1 MIAIFLL
8 AFTLSLFSFGTTP
21 AAAGDVAGVSTHL
34 FLTVLRDYDHDAA
47 FSVTYT
53 DALGTHT
60 KPYHAGMEVTA
71 WSPVTITC
79 TNHHVHDWS
88 IDADVQEA
96 TIVGVG
102 GITYP
107 GGTGIHVKGTNTI
120 KAFATNFG
128 LHYINIVVILGEG
141 NDNGGNNGGDG
152 YAAARLWCSGGG
164 QADVWEVTS
173 AVRGDALTN
182 RTLALLH
189 GVRVLPSVDAVDVAE
204 YAAVVDA
211 LYGTGLNHAIE
222 GDAAILIHRLNDH
235 PQIPVIAVDIPSGLD
250 GTTGRA
256 LGADVVR
263 AAETVTFHRIKQGLL
278 LRQGVEYTGKITVQ
292 PILIRPGDDIDLGF
306 DGLET
311 LSPAALA
318 PLFARTPALHKG
330 DCGRAVIF
338 CGSRG
343 MVGAAA
349 FCANA
354 CIRAGAG
361 LTTLLCRESLL
372 PMLQVLAP
380 GATCVPLPETNGLLT
395 PQAARITR
403 ETLDKADAACIG
415 CGCGLTPDVTML
427 LRVFAEADCPIV
439 WDADALTLLA
449 THDGILPL
457 KEEDII
463 TPHPGEAA
471 RLLEQHVEFILDEPL
486 DALSRL
492 HDLCGC
498 CVLLKGARTLVS
510 DGDATYIS
518 LYGTPALA
526 KGGSGDVLSGILTAL
541 LCQRNRLSTSLSTSA
556 LAAYGVLIHAL
567 AGLRA
572 EKRFGANCSTPQAL
586 IDAIR
591 LDDKEL

>member
-1 MIAIFLL
+1 MPI
-8 AFTLSLFSFGTTP
+8 SGH
-21 AAAGDVAGVSTHL
+21 GST
-34 FLTVLRDYDHDAA
+34 
-47 FSVTYT
+47 
-53 DALGTHT
+53 
-60 KPYHAGMEVTA
+60 
-71 WSPVTITC
+71 
-79 TNHHVHDWS
+79 
-88 IDADVQEA
+88 
-96 TIVGVG
+96 G
-102 GITYP
+102 GIRRYLE
-107 GGTGIHVKGTNTI
+107 KG
-120 KAFATNFG
+120 
-128 LHYINIVVILGEG
+128 
-141 NDNGGNNGGDG
+141 
-152 YAAARLWCSGGG
+152 
-164 QADVWEVTS
+164 
-173 AVRGDALTN
+173 
-182 RTLALLH
+182 
-189 GVRVLPSVDAVDVAE
+189 
-204 YAAVVDA
+204 
-211 LYGTGLNHAIE
+211 
-222 GDAAILIHRLNDH
+222 
-235 PQIPVIAVDIPSGLD
+235 
-250 GTTGRA
+250 GRA
-256 LGADVVR
+256 LARDLFNLSYDERDAGALGEDAKEACAWDAEMDATR
-263 AAETVTFHRIKQGLL
+263 AAFGTDAPWRGKPARTFKHFVLS
-278 LRQGVEYTGKITVQ
+278 
-292 PILIRPGDDIDLGF
+292 PDPGDDIDLGF

>member
-1 MIAIFLL
+1 MYLNHDEIV
-8 AFTLSLFSFGTTP
+8 SLCFSGEMLDWDDACVN
-21 AAAGDVAGVSTHL
+21 AASLDVRLGD
-34 FLTVLRDYDHDAA
+34 TVLFERAPGRMVNYGKRERLDM
-47 FSVTYT
+47 
-53 DALGTHT
+53 
-60 KPYHAGMEVTA
+60 MEVKL
-71 WSPVTITC
+71 
-79 TNHHVHDWS
+79 
-88 IDADVQEA
+88 DA
-96 TIVGVG
+96 G
-102 GITYP
+102 GIVIKP
-107 GGTGIHVKGTNTI
+107 GDFFLAHTMERCNFHDSTAALFRI
-120 KAFATNFG
+120 KSSMGRIG
-128 LHYINIVVILGEG
+128 LEHLDAGWVDPGFHG
-141 NDNGGNNGGDG
+141 
-152 YAAARLWCSGGG
+152 
-164 QADVWEVTS
+164 
-173 AVRGDALTN
+173 ALTLEFVN
-182 RTLALLH
+182 
-189 GVRVLPSVDAVDVAE
+189 
-204 YAAVVDA
+204 
-211 LYGTGLNHAIE
+211 
-222 GDAAILIHRLNDH
+222 
-235 PQIPVIAVDIPSGLD
+235 
-250 GTTGRA
+250 
-256 LGADVVR
+256 
-263 AAETVTFHRIKQGLL
+263 VTKHH
-278 LRQGVEYTGKITVQ
+278 E
-292 PILIRPGDDIDLGF
+292 ILIRPGDDIDLGF

>member
-1 MIAIFLL
+1 MTITPDAMKSLETLFMSETGTPGILLMEYAAQGVADAIAHH
-8 AFTLSLFSFGTTP
+8 APSGSR
-21 AAAGDVAGVSTHL
+21 VL
-34 FLTVLRDYDHDAA
+34 FLC
-47 FSVTYT
+47 
-53 DALGTHT
+53 G
-60 KPYHAGMEVTA
+60 P
-71 WSPVTITC
+71 
-79 TNHHVHDWS
+79 
-88 IDADVQEA
+88 
-96 TIVGVG
+96 
-102 GITYP
+102 
-107 GGTGIHVKGTNTI
+107 
-120 KAFATNFG
+120 
-128 LHYINIVVILGEG
+128 
-141 NDNGGNNGGDG
+141 GNNGGDG
-152 YAAARLWCSGGG
+152 YAAARLWCAAGG

-189 GVRVLPSVDAVDVAE
+189 GVRLLPTIDEVDTAN
-204 YAAVVDA
+204 YAAAVDA
-211 LYGTGLNHAIE
+211 LYGTGLNHAVD
-222 GDAAILIHRLNDH
+222 GDAATIIHRLNDA
-235 PQIPVIAVDIPSGLD
+235 PNLPVIAVDIPSGLD

-256 LGADVVR
+256 LGSQVVH

-278 LRQGVEYTGKITVQ
+278 LRQGPEYTGKITVQ
-292 PILIRPGDDIDLGF
+292 PILIPTADDMDLGF
-306 DGLET
+306 GGLET
-311 LSPAALA
+311 LDPSALA
-318 PLFARTPALHKG
+318 PLFARTPTLHKG

-372 PMLQVLAP
+372 PLLQVLAP
-380 GATCVPLPETNGLLT
+380 GATCVPLPEVNGLLT
-395 PQAARITR
+395 AQAARITR
-403 ETLDKADAACIG
+403 ETIEKADAACIG

-427 LRVFAEADCPIV
+427 LRVFAEAECPIV
-439 WDADALTLLA
+439 WDADALTLLS

-471 RLLEQHVEFILDEPL
+471 RLLEQHVESILDEPL
-486 DALSRL
+486 TALAHL

-541 LCQRNRLSTSLSTSA
+541 LCQRERLASSLPTA
-556 LAAYGVLIHAL
+556 TLASYGVLIHAL

-572 EKRFGANCSTPQAL
+572 EKRFGANCATPQAL

-591 LDDKEL
+591 LDDREL

>member
-1 MIAIFLL
+1 M
-8 AFTLSLFSFGTTP
+8 
-21 AAAGDVAGVSTHL
+21 L
-34 FLTVLRDYDHDAA
+34 FLC
-47 FSVTYT
+47 
-53 DALGTHT
+53 G
-60 KPYHAGMEVTA
+60 P
-71 WSPVTITC
+71 
-79 TNHHVHDWS
+79 
-88 IDADVQEA
+88 
-96 TIVGVG
+96 
-102 GITYP
+102 
-107 GGTGIHVKGTNTI
+107 
-120 KAFATNFG
+120 
-128 LHYINIVVILGEG
+128 
-141 NDNGGNNGGDG
+141 GNNGGDG
-152 YAAARLWCSGGG
+152 YAAARLWCLGGG

-222 GDAAILIHRLNDH
+222 GDAAILIHRLSDH

-306 DGLET
+306 GGLEM

-372 PMLQVLAP
+372 PMLQVLP
-380 GATCVPLPETNGLLT
+380 RS
-395 PQAARITR
+395 AA
-403 ETLDKADAACIG
+403 G
-415 CGCGLTPDVTML
+415 
-427 LRVFAEADCPIV
+427 
-439 WDADALTLLA
+439 
-449 THDGILPL
+449 
-457 KEEDII
+457 
-463 TPHPGEAA
+463 
-471 RLLEQHVEFILDEPL
+471 
-486 DALSRL
+486 
-492 HDLCGC
+492 
-498 CVLLKGARTLVS
+498 
-510 DGDATYIS
+510 
-518 LYGTPALA
+518 
-526 KGGSGDVLSGILTAL
+526 
-541 LCQRNRLSTSLSTSA
+541 
-556 LAAYGVLIHAL
+556 
-567 AGLRA
+567 
-572 EKRFGANCSTPQAL
+572 
-586 IDAIR
+586 
-591 LDDKEL
+591 

>member
-1 MIAIFLL
+1 MTTITPDEMKSLEMLFMSETGTPSILL
-8 AFTLSLFSFGTTP
+8 MEHAAQGV
-21 AAAGDVAGVSTHL
+21 AAAISRHAPKSARVL
-34 FLTVLRDYDHDAA
+34 FLC
-47 FSVTYT
+47 
-53 DALGTHT
+53 G
-60 KPYHAGMEVTA
+60 P
-71 WSPVTITC
+71 
-79 TNHHVHDWS
+79 
-88 IDADVQEA
+88 
-96 TIVGVG
+96 
-102 GITYP
+102 
-107 GGTGIHVKGTNTI
+107 
-120 KAFATNFG
+120 
-128 LHYINIVVILGEG
+128 
-141 NDNGGNNGGDG
+141 GNNGGDG
-152 YAAARLWCSGGG
+152 YAAARLWRSGGG

-189 GVRVLPSVDAVDVAE
+189 GVRILPSADAVDVAE

-222 GDAAILIHRLNDH
+222 GDAAILIHRLSDH

-415 CGCGLTPDVTML
+415 CGCGLTPSPATFPSSSM
-427 LRVFAEADCPIV
+427 RMRFACWLKTKRCRIRYSPARRTPSSRRTPAKRRACWNSTSSSFLMSRWMPYRGCMTCAAAACCSRAHGRLCP
-439 WDADALTLLA
+439 TA
-449 THDGILPL
+449 TQR
-457 KEEDII
+457 
-463 TPHPGEAA
+463 TSASTARPHW
-471 RLLEQHVEFILDEPL
+471 R
-486 DALSRL
+486 
-492 HDLCGC
+492 
-498 CVLLKGARTLVS
+498 KGAA
-510 DGDATYIS
+510 ATCC
-518 LYGTPALA
+518 PA
-526 KGGSGDVLSGILTAL
+526 S
-541 LCQRNRLSTSLSTSA
+541 
-556 LAAYGVLIHAL
+556 
-567 AGLRA
+567 
-572 EKRFGANCSTPQAL
+572 
-586 IDAIR
+586 
-591 LDDKEL
+591 

>member
-1 MIAIFLL
+1 MTTITPDEMKSLETLFMSETGTPSILL
-8 AFTLSLFSFGTTP
+8 MEHAAQGV
-21 AAAGDVAGVSTHL
+21 AAAISRRAPKSARVL
-34 FLTVLRDYDHDAA
+34 FLC
-47 FSVTYT
+47 
-53 DALGTHT
+53 G
-60 KPYHAGMEVTA
+60 P
-71 WSPVTITC
+71 
-79 TNHHVHDWS
+79 
-88 IDADVQEA
+88 
-96 TIVGVG
+96 
-102 GITYP
+102 
-107 GGTGIHVKGTNTI
+107 
-120 KAFATNFG
+120 
-128 LHYINIVVILGEG
+128 
-141 NDNGGNNGGDG
+141 GNNGGDG

-278 LRQGVEYTGKITVQ
+278 LRQGVEYTGEVTVQ

-311 LSPAALA
+311 FSPAALA

-415 CGCGLTPDVTML
+415 CAEGGGHHHAAPRRSGAPAGTAR
-427 LRVFAEADCPIV
+427 RV
-439 WDADALTLLA
+439 
-449 THDGILPL
+449 H
-457 KEEDII
+457 
-463 TPHPGEAA
+463 
-471 RLLEQHVEFILDEPL
+471 
-486 DALSRL
+486 S
-492 HDLCGC
+492 
-498 CVLLKGARTLVS
+498 
-510 DGDATYIS
+510 
-518 LYGTPALA
+518 
-526 KGGSGDVLSGILTAL
+526 
-541 LCQRNRLSTSLSTSA
+541 
-556 LAAYGVLIHAL
+556 
-567 AGLRA
+567 
-572 EKRFGANCSTPQAL
+572 
-586 IDAIR
+586 
-591 LDDKEL
+591 

>member
-1 MIAIFLL
+1 MTTITPDEMKSLETLFMSETGTPSILL
-8 AFTLSLFSFGTTP
+8 MEHAAQGV
-21 AAAGDVAGVSTHL
+21 AAAISRHAPKSARVL
-34 FLTVLRDYDHDAA
+34 FLC
-47 FSVTYT
+47 
-53 DALGTHT
+53 G
-60 KPYHAGMEVTA
+60 P
-71 WSPVTITC
+71 
-79 TNHHVHDWS
+79 
-88 IDADVQEA
+88 
-96 TIVGVG
+96 
-102 GITYP
+102 
-107 GGTGIHVKGTNTI
+107 
-120 KAFATNFG
+120 
-128 LHYINIVVILGEG
+128 
-141 NDNGGNNGGDG
+141 GNNGGDG

-222 GDAAILIHRLNDH
+222 GDAAILIHRLNDN

-463 TPHPGEAA
+463 TPHA
-471 RLLEQHVEFILDEPL
+471 
-486 DALSRL
+486 
-492 HDLCGC
+492 CW
-498 CVLLKGARTLVS
+498 
-510 DGDATYIS
+510 
-518 LYGTPALA
+518 
-526 KGGSGDVLSGILTAL
+526 
-541 LCQRNRLSTSLSTSA
+541 NSTSSSSLMSRWTLCRACMTCAAAACCSRARGRSCPTATRRTSA
-556 LAAYGVLIHAL
+556 STARPRWRKAAA
-567 AGLRA
+567 ATCCPA
-572 EKRFGANCSTPQAL
+572 S
-586 IDAIR
+586 
-591 LDDKEL
+591 

>member
-1 MIAIFLL
+1 MVIFGP
-8 AFTLSLFSFGTTP
+8 LSAVFPLM
-21 AAAGDVAGVSTHL
+21 
-34 FLTVLRDYDHDAA
+34 
-47 FSVTYT
+47 TYQ
-53 DALGTHT
+53 H
-60 KPYHAGMEVTA
+60 
-71 WSPVTITC
+71 
-79 TNHHVHDWS
+79 
-88 IDADVQEA
+88 
-96 TIVGVG
+96 
-102 GITYP
+102 
-107 GGTGIHVKGTNTI
+107 
-120 KAFATNFG
+120 F
-128 LHYINIVVILGEG
+128 
-141 NDNGGNNGGDG
+141 GGDG

-189 GVRVLPSVDAVDVAE
+189 GVRILPSADAVDVAE

-222 GDAAILIHRLNDH
+222 GDAAILIHRLSDH

>member
-1 MIAIFLL
+1 MTTITPDEMKSLETLFMSETGTPSILL
-8 AFTLSLFSFGTTP
+8 MEHAAQGV
-21 AAAGDVAGVSTHL
+21 AAAISRHAPKSARVL
-34 FLTVLRDYDHDAA
+34 FLC
-47 FSVTYT
+47 
-53 DALGTHT
+53 G
-60 KPYHAGMEVTA
+60 P
-71 WSPVTITC
+71 
-79 TNHHVHDWS
+79 
-88 IDADVQEA
+88 
-96 TIVGVG
+96 
-102 GITYP
+102 
-107 GGTGIHVKGTNTI
+107 
-120 KAFATNFG
+120 
-128 LHYINIVVILGEG
+128 
-141 NDNGGNNGGDG
+141 GNNGGDG

-189 GVRVLPSVDAVDVAE
+189 GVRILPSADAVDVAE

-439 WDADALTLLA
+439 WDAAALTLLA

-526 KGGSGDVLSGILTAL
+526 KGGSGDVLAGLILAL
-541 LCQRNRLSTSLSTSA
+541 LGQGWEPE
-556 LAAYGVLIHAL
+556 LAARDGVYLHGEAGDRCAGSLGEYGM
-567 AGLRA
+567 
-572 EKRFGANCSTPQAL
+572 TPGDL
-586 IDAIR
+586 VER
-591 LDDKEL
+591 LPETLEAHVRSGS

>member
-1 MIAIFLL
+1 MTTITPDEMKSLETLFMSETGTPSILL
-8 AFTLSLFSFGTTP
+8 MEHAAQGV
-21 AAAGDVAGVSTHL
+21 AAAISRHAPKSARVL
-34 FLTVLRDYDHDAA
+34 FLC
-47 FSVTYT
+47 
-53 DALGTHT
+53 G
-60 KPYHAGMEVTA
+60 P
-71 WSPVTITC
+71 
-79 TNHHVHDWS
+79 
-88 IDADVQEA
+88 
-96 TIVGVG
+96 
-102 GITYP
+102 
-107 GGTGIHVKGTNTI
+107 
-120 KAFATNFG
+120 
-128 LHYINIVVILGEG
+128 
-141 NDNGGNNGGDG
+141 GNNGGDG
-152 YAAARLWCSGGG
+152 YAAARLWCLGGG

-311 LSPAALA
+311 FSPAALA

-380 GATCVPLPETNGLLT
+380 GATCVPLPETNGLLAS
-395 PQAARITR
+395 AA
-403 ETLDKADAACIG
+403 AAG
-415 CGCGLTPDVTML
+415 
-427 LRVFAEADCPIV
+427 
-439 WDADALTLLA
+439 
-449 THDGILPL
+449 
-457 KEEDII
+457 
-463 TPHPGEAA
+463 
-471 RLLEQHVEFILDEPL
+471 
-486 DALSRL
+486 
-492 HDLCGC
+492 
-498 CVLLKGARTLVS
+498 
-510 DGDATYIS
+510 
-518 LYGTPALA
+518 
-526 KGGSGDVLSGILTAL
+526 
-541 LCQRNRLSTSLSTSA
+541 
-556 LAAYGVLIHAL
+556 
-567 AGLRA
+567 
-572 EKRFGANCSTPQAL
+572 
-586 IDAIR
+586 
-591 LDDKEL
+591 

>member
-1 MIAIFLL
+1 MPILKPIR
-8 AFTLSLFSFGTTP
+8 GH
-21 AAAGDVAGVSTHL
+21 GST
-34 FLTVLRDYDHDAA
+34 
-47 FSVTYT
+47 
-53 DALGTHT
+53 
-60 KPYHAGMEVTA
+60 
-71 WSPVTITC
+71 
-79 TNHHVHDWS
+79 
-88 IDADVQEA
+88 
-96 TIVGVG
+96 G
-102 GITYP
+102 GIRRYLE
-107 GGTGIHVKGTNTI
+107 KG
-120 KAFATNFG
+120 
-128 LHYINIVVILGEG
+128 
-141 NDNGGNNGGDG
+141 
-152 YAAARLWCSGGG
+152 
-164 QADVWEVTS
+164 
-173 AVRGDALTN
+173 
-182 RTLALLH
+182 
-189 GVRVLPSVDAVDVAE
+189 
-204 YAAVVDA
+204 
-211 LYGTGLNHAIE
+211 
-222 GDAAILIHRLNDH
+222 
-235 PQIPVIAVDIPSGLD
+235 
-250 GTTGRA
+250 GRA
-256 LGADVVR
+256 LARDRFNLSYDERDAGALGEDAKEACAWDAEMDATR
-263 AAETVTFHRIKQGLL
+263 AAVGTDAPWR
-278 LRQGVEYTGKITVQ
+278 GKPARTCKHFVLS
-292 PILIRPGDDIDLGF
+292 PDPGDDIDLGF
-306 DGLET
+306 GGLET

>member
-1 MIAIFLL
+1 MPILKPI
-8 AFTLSLFSFGTTP
+8 SGH
-21 AAAGDVAGVSTHL
+21 GST
-34 FLTVLRDYDHDAA
+34 
-47 FSVTYT
+47 
-53 DALGTHT
+53 
-60 KPYHAGMEVTA
+60 
-71 WSPVTITC
+71 
-79 TNHHVHDWS
+79 
-88 IDADVQEA
+88 
-96 TIVGVG
+96 G
-102 GITYP
+102 GIRRYLE
-107 GGTGIHVKGTNTI
+107 KG
-120 KAFATNFG
+120 
-128 LHYINIVVILGEG
+128 
-141 NDNGGNNGGDG
+141 
-152 YAAARLWCSGGG
+152 
-164 QADVWEVTS
+164 
-173 AVRGDALTN
+173 
-182 RTLALLH
+182 
-189 GVRVLPSVDAVDVAE
+189 
-204 YAAVVDA
+204 
-211 LYGTGLNHAIE
+211 
-222 GDAAILIHRLNDH
+222 
-235 PQIPVIAVDIPSGLD
+235 
-250 GTTGRA
+250 GRA
-256 LGADVVR
+256 LARDLFNLSYDERDAGALGEDAKEACAWDAEMDATR
-263 AAETVTFHRIKQGLL
+263 AAFGTDAPWRGKPARTFKHFVLS
-278 LRQGVEYTGKITVQ
+278 
-292 PILIRPGDDIDLGF
+292 PDPGDDIDLGF
-306 DGLET
+306 GGLET

-354 CIRAGAG
+354 CIRPGAG

>member
-1 MIAIFLL
+1 MTTITPDEMKSLETLFMSETGTPSILL
-8 AFTLSLFSFGTTP
+8 MEHAAQGV
-21 AAAGDVAGVSTHL
+21 AAAISRHAPKSARVL
-34 FLTVLRDYDHDAA
+34 FLCGP
-47 FSVTYT
+47 S
-53 DALGTHT
+53 
-60 KPYHAGMEVTA
+60 
-71 WSPVTITC
+71 
-79 TNHHVHDWS
+79 
-88 IDADVQEA
+88 
-96 TIVGVG
+96 
-102 GITYP
+102 
-107 GGTGIHVKGTNTI
+107 
-120 KAFATNFG
+120 
-128 LHYINIVVILGEG
+128 
-141 NDNGGNNGGDG
+141 NNGGDG

-586 IDAIR
+586 IDVIR

>member
-1 MIAIFLL
+1 MTTITPDEMKSLETLFMSETGTPSILL
-8 AFTLSLFSFGTTP
+8 MEHAAQGV
-21 AAAGDVAGVSTHL
+21 AAAIARHAPKSARVL
-34 FLTVLRDYDHDAA
+34 FLC
-47 FSVTYT
+47 
-53 DALGTHT
+53 G
-60 KPYHAGMEVTA
+60 P
-71 WSPVTITC
+71 
-79 TNHHVHDWS
+79 
-88 IDADVQEA
+88 
-96 TIVGVG
+96 
-102 GITYP
+102 
-107 GGTGIHVKGTNTI
+107 
-120 KAFATNFG
+120 
-128 LHYINIVVILGEG
+128 
-141 NDNGGNNGGDG
+141 GNNGGDG

-189 GVRVLPSVDAVDVAE
+189 GVRILPSADAVDVAE

-463 TPHPGEAA
+463 TPHCRGCMTCAA
-471 RLLEQHVEFILDEPL
+471 AACCSRAHGRLCPT
-486 DALSRL
+486 ATRRTSASTARPRWR
-492 HDLCGC
+492 
-498 CVLLKGARTLVS
+498 KGAA
-510 DGDATYIS
+510 ATCC
-518 LYGTPALA
+518 PA
-526 KGGSGDVLSGILTAL
+526 S
-541 LCQRNRLSTSLSTSA
+541 
-556 LAAYGVLIHAL
+556 
-567 AGLRA
+567 
-572 EKRFGANCSTPQAL
+572 
-586 IDAIR
+586 
-591 LDDKEL
+591 